1 MLTLTFLCR
10 ERQLTNVKIIVADI
24 SNFVMEDQFDRV
36 ISIEM
41 FEVCDC
47 DAFFFFGVCVC

>member
-1 MLTLTFLCR
+1 M
-10 ERQLTNVKIIVADI
+10 KIIVADI

-41 FEVCDC
+41 FEVCDY
-47 DAFFFFGVCVC
+47 DAYFLVGFFLCLLIWWL